1 LSTSPA
7 TGPVA
12 FVDVETTGGHP
23 AYHRVTEVAIVAARD
38 GQFEWRWS
46 QLVNPGVT
54 IPPSIQTLTGISND
68 MVADAPPFERIA
80 AEVLER
86 LRGRLFV
93 AHNARFDYGFL
104 RGELRRAGHRW
115 QAPLACTVKL
125 SRRLDP
131 ELPRH
136 NLDTLIAHHGLSCET
151 RHRALPDAEALWQV
165 WQRWLVGKP
174 RDEFDAAIAA
184 VSQRPLLPPQL
195 PADLADDLPE
205 APGVYRFYGAAQ
217 GGSGEAL
224 IYVGKANNLRERVLS
239 HFAGAHRD
247 TKSRRLSEQT
257 QRVEWTETAGELG
270 ALLLEARLVRELKP
284 VYNRRLRGASEAWSW
299 VIPDG
304 GAAPR
309 LVDLD
314 AEGLGDD
321 DAFGLYRSE
330 RQARTALTRLAR
342 DHKLCL
348 KVLGLEP
355 GGGSCF
361 GFQIGRCAGAC
372 AGQEPL
378 PRHGVR
384 VKLALAPLKLRGWPY
399 RGPVGVH
406 ESTGFGLT
414 QVHVIDRWQYLGSV
428 LEGERFEPAFARDAR
443 FDTDA
448 YRILV
453 RHLTPKARN
462 VRLLASAPERGE

>member
-1 LSTSPA
+1 M
-7 TGPVA
+7 
-12 FVDVETTGGHP
+12 
-23 AYHRVTEVAIVAARD
+23 
-38 GQFEWRWS
+38 
-46 QLVNPGVT
+46 PGT
-54 IPPSIQTLTGISND
+54 
-68 MVADAPPFERIA
+68 
-80 AEVLER
+80 
-86 LRGRLFV
+86 
-93 AHNARFDYGFL
+93 
-104 RGELRRAGHRW
+104 AG
-115 QAPLACTVKL
+115 
-125 SRRLDP
+125 SRRWRA
-131 ELPRH
+131 RH
-136 NLDTLIAHHGLSCET
+136 NLDTLIAHHGFACET
-151 RHRALPDAEALWQV
+151 RHRALPDADALWQI
-165 WQRWLVGKP
+165 WSRWLAGKP
-174 RDEFDAAIAA
+174 RAEFDAAITA
-184 VSQRPLLPPQL
+184 VSQRPVLPPQL

-205 APGVYRFYGAAQ
+205 APGVYRFYGAAD
-217 GGSGEAL
+217 GAARESL

-284 VYNRRLRGASEAWSW
+284 VYNRRLRGASEAWTW

-309 LVDLD
+309 LTDLD
-314 AEGLGDD
+314 ADGLGDD
-321 DAFGLYRSE
+321 DAFGLYRTE
-330 RQARTALTRLAR
+330 RQARTALTKLAR

-348 KVLGLEP
+348 KVLGLET

-372 AGQEPL
+372 AGHEPL

-384 VKLALAPLKLRGWPY
+384 VKLALAPLKLRSWPY
-399 RGPVGVH
+399 RGAVGVH

-414 QVHVIDRWQYLGSV
+414 QVHVIDRWQYLGSM
-428 LEGERFEPAFARDAR
+428 LEGERFEPVFSCDSR

-453 RHLTPKARN
+453 KHLTPKARN
-462 VRLLASAPERGE
+462 VRPIAAAARPPRDAAEHSA